1 MQRVPFRGFAV
12 LRRMIFGDRSW
23 HTLRQ
28 GSMPVLGV
36 PLVVLLFI
44 VVESNQMEVL
54 NMMMTLT
61 DIFLHGNDEI
71 LELGKVLRVVHGM
84 ADIIV
89 ELLVIWNYVFPLC
102 VDGHR
107 DQDNNTEKGEGINCQ
122 A

>member
-36 PLVVLLFI
+36 PLMVLLFI
-44 VVESNQMEVL
+44 FMVESNQMEVL

-71 LELGKVLRVVHGM
+71 IELGKVLRVVHGGHS

-102 VDGHR
+102 VDG
-107 DQDNNTEKGEGINCQ
+107 
-122 A
+122 